1 MLVPYI
7 SKPTR
12 ERLDR
17 NAPARTLAQLSYVIV
32 QRCIQD
38 EYSPFLYD
46 SLVAECDAFLGD
58 RVVTFEDFAGI
69 LGALDASRRE
79 YKRRRSDSYLH
90 VDDIISYVL
99 RDFYATVV
107 VPYLETNRDTNGDIF
122 S

>member
-1 MLVPYI
+1 VPYI

-17 NAPARTLAQLSYVIV
+17 NAPARSLAQLSYVIV

-38 EYSPFLYD
+38 EDSPFLYD
-46 SLVAECDAFLGD
+46 ALVSECDAFLGD

-79 YKRRRSDSYLH
+79 YKRRRSDSYLR
-90 VDDIISYVL
+90 VDGIISDVA
-99 RDFYATVV
+99 REFFSTVT
-107 VPYLETNRDTNGDIF
+107 VPYLETNIQTNGDIF